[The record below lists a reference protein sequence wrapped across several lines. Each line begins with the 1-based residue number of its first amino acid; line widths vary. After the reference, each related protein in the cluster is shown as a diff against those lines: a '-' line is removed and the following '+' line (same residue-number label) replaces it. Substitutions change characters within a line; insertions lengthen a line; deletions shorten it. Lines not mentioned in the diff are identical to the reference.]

1 LSKVQELQ
9 FWKERC
15 ESLKRDLEAAKLHR
29 AEVETRYRGG
39 SILSEDFYGYRR
51 AVEAENDA
59 LTEYSRAL
67 RIYANL
73 AIHGKASDDH
83 ADTARGA

>member
-1 LSKVQELQ
+1 MSNVQEVQ

-15 ESLKRDLEAAKLHR
+15 ESLKRELEAAKLHR

-39 SILSEDFYGYRR
+39 SKLAEDFLTYRR
-51 AVEAENDA
+51 ALEAENDA

-67 RIYANL
+67 RIYAN
-73 AIHGKASDDH
+73 AIHGKALDDH
-83 ADTARGA
+83 AATARGA